1 MVFRMYVDSGR
12 GKAED
17 HDNPLELQQLLDDTV
32 DVSSGIKSSLS
43 GFASTVITYWS
54 RIQVVNF
61 IGPWK
66 HEKPI
71 FFSPNS

>member
-17 HDNPLELQQLLDDTV
+17 LDNSLELQQLLDDTD
-32 DVSSGIKSSLS
+32 DVSKTSKVPVSDPHS
-43 GFASTVITYWS
+43 FTYWI

-61 IGPWK
+61 KGQWK
-66 HEKPI
+66 H
-71 FFSPNS
+71 